1 MGTPV
6 PIPNTEVKHS
16 NAEDSESENRKLPR
30 IFFCIKK
37 DLTTK
42 DKSFFVILLI
52 GVIADEY
59 ILSIK

>member
-1 MGTPV
+1 M
-6 PIPNTEVKHS
+6 ILS
-16 NAEDSESENRKLPR
+16 
-30 IFFCIKK
+30 CIKK

>member
-42 DKSFFVILLI
+42 DKSFFVNK
-52 GVIADEY
+52 EFPPY
-59 ILSIK
+59 